1 MGETMRIS
9 RALALAGID
18 SRRKCE
24 TYVQSGYVKVN
35 GETVYDLGRQVDP
48 ETDVVFFRGEPV
60 VFDERVYFVL
70 NKPKGYVTT
79 AADPHAKRTVYDLL
93 PRALTHKASQPGS
106 NRTRVFPVGRLDK
119 DSTGLLLFTNDGDLA
134 NALTHPRYGA
144 EKWYVAKLNRA
155 FDPRDGKRLLGG
167 VHLPEG
173 FVKIQEFHKISQRVL
188 RVMIREGKKREVR
201 RIFSATGYKVI
212 SLCRVSFGP
221 LKLGDLELGMGRF
234 LKGPEVR
241 DLKQFLTKKESRDD

>member
-1 MGETMRIS
+1 MRIS

-35 GETVYDLGRQVDP
+35 GETIYDLGRQVDT
-48 ETDVVFFRGEPV
+48 EADVILFREEPVFFE
-60 VFDERVYFVL
+60 ERVYFVL

-144 EKWYVAKLNRA
+144 EKWYVARLNRA
-155 FDPRDGKRLLGG
+155 FDLRDGKRLLAG

-173 FVKIQEFHKISQRVL
+173 FVKIQEFHTMSPRVI

-201 RIFSATGYKVI
+201 RIFSAVGYKVLT
-212 SLCRVSFGP
+212 LCRISFGP
-221 LKLGDLELGMGRF
+221 LKLGDLELGTGRF
-234 LKGPEVR
+234 LKGAEVR
-241 DLKQFLTKKESRDD
+241 DLKQLLVKDQSHQD